1 MPSLKL
7 KTEETINTT
16 LETNGVLE
24 DEFFE
29 EAPEGLVANVQVYFR
44 DNLSDI
50 ILLAVLI
57 SLTVIKFSTEDKLMP
72 LNLFFPVILLTGYS
86 LGKRFAVLTAFLTI
100 LIVWAF
106 ILSDKTPF
114 LTHYSSD
121 ILNFYMTL
129 WSGFLILTG
138 WLGSA
143 LAKTF
148 QGETEEPEETEEPSP
163 SITKKRFKNLKFK

>member
-1 MPSLKL
+1 MPSLKAVTE
-7 KTEETINTT
+7 KTTHTTPEADKNLEGGVEE
-16 LETNGVLE
+16 
-24 DEFFE
+24 D
-29 EAPEGLVANVQVYFR
+29 APEELISDDQSFLR
-44 DNLSDI
+44 DNLNDI
-50 ILLAVLI
+50 VLLIVLI
-57 SLTVIKFSTEDKLMP
+57 GLTVIKFATEDKLMS
-72 LNLFFPVILLTGYS
+72 LNLFFIVILVTGYT
-86 LGKRFAVLTAFLTI
+86 LGKRVAVLTAFLTI

-114 LTHYSSD
+114 LIHYSND

-148 QGETEEPEETEEPSP
+148 QRETEETEEPSP
-163 SITKKRFKNLKFK
+163 SLTKKYYKNLKLNG